1 MRVWKTQQHTERAA
15 DAVRRIF
22 YRIKLQGVE
31 KSVKKAHNKDMLFFT
46 IAHLSKSKK
55 SEVEIEAVPVILT
68 CDTLCIQEDLQCCL
82 STGNPLQQLLG
93 RKIAASACLY
103 TY

>member
-46 IAHLSKSKK
+46 IAHLSKFKK

-68 CDTLCIQEDLQCCL
+68 CGTLYPRRPSVFINILEIL
-82 STGNPLQQLLG
+82 SNCWGV
-93 RKIAASACLY
+93 K
-103 TY
+103 